1 MAAEASA
8 SVLVIDDEEQIRRA
22 LRSILTSHGYSV
34 LLAGSAEEAVRAAA
48 DAKPDLIVLDLT
60 LPDADGI
67 DLAGELRAWISA
79 PILVLSVRGG
89 DEDKIAALDA
99 GADDYLTK
107 PFSAGELLARVRAL
121 LRRSVAGAGA
131 PAAITAGDLEIDL
144 ARRRV
149 TKAGVEVTLTKTEFD
164 ILALLA
170 SNPDRVLTSRM
181 ILEHVWGPEYA
192 EDRQTLRV
200 HISHLRK
207 KIESHPSVPRYVQTE
222 PGVGFIF
229 STR

>member
-1 MAAEASA
+1 M
-8 SVLVIDDEEQIRRA
+8 RRA
-22 LRSILTSHGYSV
+22 LGSILRADGFDVASV
-34 LLAGSAEEAVRAAA
+34 SDGASAIKAAA
-48 DAKPDLIVLDLT
+48 TRRPELVVLDLT
-60 LPDADGI
+60 LPDIDGI
-67 DLAGELRAWISA
+67 ELARELRTWLSA
-79 PILVLSVRGG
+79 PILVLSVRG
-89 DEDKIAALDA
+89 DDDKINALDS

-121 LRRSVAGAGA
+121 LRRSAGGSEAT
-131 PAAITAGDLEIDL
+131 PQLTYGDLEIDL

-149 TKAGVEVTLTKTEFD
+149 RRAGTELHLTRIEFD

-181 ILEHVWGPEYA
+181 ILERVWGPEYA

-207 KIESHPSVPRYVQTE
+207 KIEEHPSVPRFILTE
-222 PGVGFIF
+222 PGVGFVF